1 MIRLIRTDGMEILLN
16 SNMIESLVSGESKLG
31 TVIKLAT
38 GDEVLVKNSRGDI
51 MQKIGAYRMGLAAAR
66 RGAEKKKSASEKK

>member
-1 MIRLIRTDGMEILLN
+1 MEILLN
-16 SNMIESLVSGESKLG
+16 ANMIESLTSGESSLG

-51 MQKIGAYRMGLAAAR
+51 MQKIGAYRMGR
-66 RGAEKKKSASEKK
+66 AEAPKQEAKKKTASGKK

>member
-1 MIRLIRTDGMEILLN
+1 MEILLN
-16 SNMIESLVSGESKLG
+16 ANMIESLTSGESSLG

-51 MQKIGAYRMGLAAAR
+51 MQKIGAYRMGRAYVQKK
-66 RGAEKKKSASEKK
+66 GTKKKAASGKKKES

>member
-1 MIRLIRTDGMEILLN
+1 MEILLN
-16 SNMIESLVSGESKLG
+16 ANMIESLTSGESRLG

-51 MQKIGAYRMGLAAAR
+51 MQKIGAYRMGRSEAR
-66 RGAEKKKSASEKK
+66 KQDPKKKRESKKR